1 MCKYCDEES
10 RISRV
15 YQNCF
20 NIWILDIESFGAE
33 YQDFDPEETK
43 IHYCPWCGRKLN

>member
-10 RISRV
+10 RVSKI

-20 NIWILDIESFGAE
+20 NVWILDIEELGLE
-33 YQDFDPEETK
+33 YQGFDPEVVE
-43 IHYCPWCGRKLN
+43 IHYCPWCGRKLD

>member
-1 MCKYCDEES
+1 MCKYCDEKSCDS
-10 RISRV
+10 RI

-20 NIWILDIESFGAE
+20 NIWILDIEAFGAD
-33 YQDFDPEETK
+33 YQDFDLGGIE